1 VQATVVT
8 LAIIVVALA
17 VLLRRERRAHRSAAA
32 ESERLRRETAP
43 RELLSRALWSR
54 DAIMAAVAGPVLL
67 LDAEGTVVR
76 ANAAARAQAEL
87 VQRPAPR
94 ELAEAAAACIESGR
108 PQTAEVTVY
117 APERRRYRVDVRPF
131 LSEHGPGCAVV
142 LTDTSREDDYR
153 DARRLFSAGVSHEL
167 RTPLARMLALVDTLA
182 LAEDE
187 SERAATIEQARAEVD
202 AMREL
207 IDDMILLVRLES
219 HELTGAG
226 ERCDLTAAVESAVE
240 RHAEAAAARG
250 MALTASA
257 TRGLFAAV
265 TARLVDV
272 VLDNLIA
279 NAIRHAG
286 EGAHVEVRARGLAG
300 AVELVVADNGAGIA
314 PEHLERVF
322 ERFYRV
328 EHARSGPG
336 TGLGLAIVKHIAEEY
351 GGRATAESRL
361 GGGTTMRVVLPAP
374 VGVTTR

>member
-17 VLLRRERRAHRSAAA
+17 ALLWRERQARRRAAA
-32 ESERLRRETAP
+32 EADRLRRESAP

-54 DAIMAAVAGPVLL
+54 DAIMAAVSGPVLL
-67 LDAEGTVVR
+67 LDADGVVVR
-76 ANAAARAQAEL
+76 ANAAARDQAEL
-87 VQRPAPR
+87 LQRPPPR
-94 ELAEAAAACIESGR
+94 ELSEAAAACIESGR

-117 APERRRYRVDVRPF
+117 APERRRYRADLRPF

-187 SERAATIEQARAEVD
+187 TERAATIEQARAEVD

-226 ERCDLTAAVESAVE
+226 ERCDLTAAVEAAVE
-240 RHAEAAAARG
+240 RHAEAAVARG
-250 MALTASA
+250 MTLTASA
-257 TRGLFAAV
+257 TRGLLAAV

-286 EGAHVEVRARGLAG
+286 DGAHVEVRARGLAG

-374 VGVTTR
+374 AGVTTH